1 MKRSSSKDENDIKK
15 EDGQQP
21 HNFGVQ
27 LRKPAERKQRSLS
40 ESDGPDPDFRS
51 LLRKPRSQSTGD
63 MLEDEDDTNMDK
75 DLFELMKKRKAAAE
89 RGRL

>member
-15 EDGQQP
+15 DGQQP

-27 LRKPAERKQRSLS
+27 LRKPTERKQRSLS